1 MTMHLLGPA
10 FTTTA
15 TRKRKSKLSDSQYTK
30 YAIEWK
36 EDCARCKRLGIKP
49 KTLPE
54 YIAYRQGKFNPK
66 LRGTPMPDYK
76 VDKSHRE
83 KYKSQAE
90 AGVAFARTP
99 NQYTGTLVKG
109 ISTLHK
115 SNAVPV
121 ISDEEMQDH
130 ARMRRG

>member
-10 FTTTA
+10 FSTLS
-15 TRKRKSKLSDSQYTK
+15 TRKKKSKLSDSQYTK

-36 EDCARCKRLGIKP
+36 DDCKRCKRLGIKA
-49 KTLPE
+49 KSLDE
-54 YIAYRQGKFNPK
+54 YIAYRQGKFKPK
-66 LRGTPMPDYK
+66 LRGTAMPDYK

-83 KYKSQAE
+83 TYKSQSE
-90 AGVAFARTP
+90 VGVAFARTP
-99 NQYTGTLVKG
+99 NQYTGTLIRG

-121 ISDEEMQDH
+121 ISDEEMMEH